1 MKAWI
6 FVSYTKGLA
15 DLGTMP
21 FLADQNQND
30 EQSINSILNNNVES
44 VPSGYK
50 FDIKCPIEA
59 LEF

>member
-1 MKAWI
+1 MSQLTTAVVDKMKAWI

-30 EQSINSILNNNVES
+30 E
-44 VPSGYK
+44 
-50 FDIKCPIEA
+50 
-59 LEF
+59 